1 MSKVHLTAWI
11 LVVVGLVAFGLAE
24 RHAGAATERAN
35 RLYDSLT
42 VAQAKLDT
50 ATKSAL
56 AQHSADS
63 LRDAQRLRDIQGRAS
78 ALAASNGRLAT
89 LAGTLRASADSA
101 QRVVIDSLEGLHAQ
115 REASLAA
122 QRDSAL
128 ALFRD
133 AAAARDTL
141 AGLLRAQQV
150 QLRGLQDALVA
161 SRRKPFLERGPFPVA
176 EKVLALYGLARL
188 VRP

>member
-1 MSKVHLTAWI
+1 MKVHALWAA
-11 LVVVGLVAFGLAE
+11 LFLGALVAFGLAE
-24 RHAGAATERAN
+24 RHAGAAAERAN

-50 ATKSAL
+50 ATKVAL
-56 AQHSADS
+56 AQHAQDSAK
-63 LRDAQRLRDIQGRAS
+63 DASRLRAIQGQQAALS
-78 ALAASNGRLAT
+78 ALNGNVARLQGA
-89 LAGTLRASADSA
+89 LRASADSA
-101 QRVVIDSLEGLHAQ
+101 QRVALDSLEALHAA
-115 REASLAA
+115 REASLAS

-141 AGLLRAQQV
+141 AGLLRAQQA

-161 SRRKPFLERGPFPVA
+161 SRRKPLWDAPSVKIA
-176 EKVLALYGLARL
+176 EGALALYGLARII
-188 VRP
+188 RP

>member
-1 MSKVHLTAWI
+1 MKAHALWAA
-11 LVVVGLVAFGLAE
+11 LLLGALVAFGLAE
-24 RHAGAATERAN
+24 RHAGAATERAT

-42 VAQAKLDT
+42 TAQAKLDT
-50 ATKSAL
+50 ATNAAL

-63 LRDAQRLRDIQGRAS
+63 AKDASRLRAIQGQQALLVAS
-78 ALAASNGRLAT
+78 QGNMARLQA
-89 LAGTLRASADSA
+89 TLRASADSA
-101 QRVVIDSLEGLHAQ
+101 QRIALDSLEALHAS
-115 REASLAA
+115 REALLAA

-141 AGLLRAQQV
+141 ASLLRAQAV

-161 SRRKPFLERGPFPVA
+161 ARKRPLWDAPSVKIA
-176 EKVLALYGLARL
+176 EGALALYGLARL